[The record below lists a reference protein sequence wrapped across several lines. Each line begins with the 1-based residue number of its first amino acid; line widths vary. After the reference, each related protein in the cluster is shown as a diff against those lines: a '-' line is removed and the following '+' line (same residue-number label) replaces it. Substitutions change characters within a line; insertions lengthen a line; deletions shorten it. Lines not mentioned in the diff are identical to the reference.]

1 MSIYI
6 KYNISHIF
14 LFLLEYLSRFFLL
27 LQNNA
32 IQENAMMKLLGE
44 IDRSEYLKYYLEE
57 ISQTCMETEVLNKR
71 NMTK

>member
-1 MSIYI
+1 
-6 KYNISHIF
+6 
-14 LFLLEYLSRFFLL
+14 
-27 LQNNA
+27 
-32 IQENAMMKLLGE
+32 MMKLLGE